1 MDNLSDMDNLPGR
14 EIVHVRAI
22 ADDPCRRIGTRQA
35 AAVADVGEEC
45 RISDREPS
53 DAELS
58 PAGAFAQFFEDAIF
72 AAPRLLERILDRVR
86 DAMAVGRGPFALR
99 IVERRSAA
107 HTSELQSI

>member
-1 MDNLSDMDNLPGR
+1 MRISDWSSDVCSSDL
-14 EIVHVRAI
+14 
-22 ADDPCRRIGTRQA
+22 
-35 AAVADVGEEC
+35 VGEEC

-72 AAPRLLERILDRVR
+72 TAPRLLERILDRVR

-99 IVERRSAA
+99 IVERNAPALAFDDQQPAAGMTDQDIGERRSCV
-107 HTSELQSI
+107 

>member
-1 MDNLSDMDNLPGR
+1 MRISDWSSDVCSSDL
-14 EIVHVRAI
+14 
-22 ADDPCRRIGTRQA
+22 RIGTRQA

-99 IVERRSAA
+99 IVERNAPALDRKSTRLNSS
-107 HTSELQSI
+107 H